1 MKESVPGKEMPS
13 HPPRLA
19 DRLLGWFC
27 APHLLEE
34 VQGDLH
40 EEFDYQVGRV
50 GMTKARLRYWRD
62 VLGFA
67 RPFAIQRKK
76 TTFPPSPFFHFPM
89 LRSYLTIALR
99 TLWRSKGYTA
109 VNVVGLSVAFCTSL
123 FLLLMAYL
131 QFTFDSFHA
140 DGERIFQT
148 YFFANDPEGA
158 TRSSSMPLPLMPAL
172 KAEYPEVEAA
182 ARVMT
187 VRKSLV
193 EYGGK
198 YLDKEVYFTDPDFT
212 RMFSFPLLKGNRE
225 TALNGLSSM
234 LVSESLAR
242 ALFGEEEPIGKQLVV
257 SVDGNRRSYLVTGV
271 LADAPYNSSIHYEAL
286 VRIENLPGYRDQSG
300 KWDGYSHRVFVKLA
314 PGADKDAFEK
324 RLTPFARK
332 YFPNRL
338 AELKG
343 KGAKPDARG
352 DLFAL
357 RLQQLA
363 DVHFDRE
370 VSDGKGVSMALI
382 YMLVGIAVFVLL
394 IACINFV
401 NLSVAR
407 SFTRAR
413 EVGVRKTLGA
423 LKGQLFTQIWGES
436 VLIYLGGMVVG
447 AMLAYLLLPAFN
459 ATFHT
464 RLDLGHAIQPGF
476 LAVMLGMFAA
486 VTLLAGGYPAW
497 QMTKFNPVTVL
508 KGKVSLKQPGVLRNG
523 LLVVQFVISSL
534 FACCTVVAL
543 QQLAYLRAQPLGFE
557 KELVVSIPVGNH
569 TDGRQVLQRLRDK
582 LAADPAVLAVTG
594 SGVNL
599 GKGKDRVT
607 SRSVIDFTYRGKKV
621 ASDWLVIDYD
631 YLKTLNIKLLAGREF
646 DPAYASDSVGRVIIT
661 ESMAKMLG
669 EKDPVGKLFGD
680 DEDQGTKYQVIGLVP
695 DFYLYSVTSETLPI
709 TMRISHTAPIH
720 YVFVRVAP
728 QSLAGSMEKLQRAW
742 KEVAPQT
749 EFMGSFLDQNVDAWY
764 ETEERLSQVFSLA
777 AGLTIVLSC
786 LGLFAVALLVIEQ
799 RTKEIGIRKVLG
811 ASIAGIVFTLSKG
824 FVRLVLV
831 ALAVALPL
839 AWFLV
844 GQWLKNYPVRTEVSG
859 WVFAGVGVAA
869 LLLALGTVSFH
880 SIKAALANPVKA
892 LRSE

>member
-1 MKESVPGKEMPS
+1 MKTDHTPR
-13 HPPRLA
+13 PPRLA

-40 EEFDYQVGRV
+40 EEFDYQVQRV
-50 GMTKARLRYWRD
+50 GLPKARLRYWRD

-67 RPFAIQRKK
+67 KPFAIKRKQ
-76 TTFPPSPFFHFPM
+76 TSFSQPPLLHFPM

-109 VNVVGLSVAFCTSL
+109 INVVGLSVAFCTSL

-131 QFTFDSFHA
+131 QLTYDDFHA

-158 TRSSSMPLPLMPAL
+158 TRNASMPLPLMPAL

-182 ARVMT
+182 VRVMT
-187 VRKSLV
+187 VRKSLI
-193 EYGGK
+193 EYQGK
-198 YLDKEVYFTDPDFT
+198 YLDKQVYFTDPDFT
-212 RMFSFPLLKGNRE
+212 RMFSFPLLKGSRE

-234 LVSESLAR
+234 LVSEDLAR
-242 ALFGEEEPIGKQLVV
+242 ALFGEEDPIGKQLTVTN
-257 SVDGNRRSYLVTGV
+257 DGNRRSYVVTGV
-271 LADAPYNSSIHYEAL
+271 LANPPYNSSIFYEAL
-286 VRIENLPGYRDQSG
+286 VRIENLPGYHDQSDR
-300 KWDGYSHRVFVKLA
+300 WENYSHRVFVKLA
-314 PGADKDAFEK
+314 PGASKEAFEK
-324 RLTPFARK
+324 RLKPFTRK
-332 YFPNRL
+332 YFPNNL
-338 AELKG
+338 EELKS
-343 KGAKPDARG
+343 KGARPDARG
-352 DLFAL
+352 DRFAV
-357 RLQQLA
+357 RLQQLS
-363 DVHFDRE
+363 DVHLDRE
-370 VSDGKGVSMALI
+370 ISDGKGGSMALI
-382 YMLVGIAVFVLL
+382 YMLAGIAVFVLL
-394 IACINFV
+394 IACINFI

-423 LKGQLFTQIWGES
+423 LKGQLFTQVWGES
-436 VLIYLGGMVVG
+436 VLIYLVGLVVG
-447 AMLAYLLLPAFN
+447 ALLAYLLLPAFN
-459 ATFHT
+459 ASFNA
-464 RLDLGHAIQPGF
+464 RLDLSYVVQPAF
-476 LAVMLGMFAA
+476 LALMLGMFAA

-497 QMTKFNPVTVL
+497 QMTKFNPVAVL
-508 KGKVSLKQPGVLRNG
+508 KGKVSLKRPGLLRNA
-523 LLVVQFVISSL
+523 LLVVQFGISSL

-543 QQLAYLRAQPLGFE
+543 QQLDYLRSQPLGFE
-557 KELVVSIPVGNH
+557 KEQVVSIPVGNH
-569 TDGRQVLQRLRDK
+569 ANGRQVLQRLRDK

-607 SRSVIDFTYRGKKV
+607 VRSVVGFTYQGRKV
-621 ASDWLVIDYD
+621 ASDWLVVDYD
-631 YLKTLNIKLLAGREF
+631 YLKTLDIKLLAGREF

-669 EKDPVGKLFGD
+669 EKDPVGKVFGD
-680 DEDQGTKYQVIGLVP
+680 DDDPGTKYQVIGVVP
-695 DFYLYSVTSETLPI
+695 NFALYSVTDESLPI
-709 TMRISHTAPIH
+709 TMRLSHTDAIH

-728 QSLAGSMEKLQRAW
+728 QSLAGAMDKLQRAW

-764 ETEERLSQVFSLA
+764 EEEERLSQVFSLA
-777 AGLTIVLSC
+777 AGITIVLSC

-811 ASIAGIVFTLSKG
+811 ASVPGIVFTLSKG
-824 FVRLVLV
+824 FVRLTLI

-839 AWFLV
+839 AWL
-844 GQWLKNYPVRTEVSG
+844 GLRQWLTHYPVRTEISP

-869 LLLALGTVSFH
+869 LLIALGTVSFH

>member
-1 MKESVPGKEMPS
+1 MPRKETAPR
-13 HPPRLA
+13 PPRLA
-19 DRLLGWFC
+19 DQLLGWFC

-40 EEFDYQVGRV
+40 EEFDHQVGRV
-50 GMTKARLRYWRD
+50 GLRKARFRYWRD

-67 RPFAIQRKK
+67 RPFAIRRKQ
-76 TTFPPSPFFHFPM
+76 TPYSQPSFYHFPM
-89 LRSYLTIALR
+89 LKSYLTIALR
-99 TLWRSKGYTA
+99 TLWRSKEYTA
-109 VNVVGLSVAFCTSL
+109 INVAGLSVAFCTSL

-131 QFTFDSFHA
+131 QLTYDSFHA
-140 DGERIFQT
+140 DGDRIFQT

-158 TRSSSMPLPLMPAL
+158 IRSGSMPLPLMPAL

-187 VRKSLV
+187 VRKSLI
-193 EYGGK
+193 EYRGK

-234 LVSESLAR
+234 LVSEDLAR
-242 ALFGEEEPIGKQLVV
+242 AIFGEEDPIGKQLTVTNE
-257 SVDGNRRSYLVTGV
+257 GNRRGYVVTGV
-271 LADAPYNSSIHYEAL
+271 LADAPYNSSIFYEAL
-286 VRIENLPGYRDQSG
+286 VRIENLPGYHDQSG
-300 KWDGYSHRVFVKLA
+300 RWENYSHRVFVKLA
-314 PGADKDAFEK
+314 PGASKEAFEK
-324 RLTPFARK
+324 RLKPFTHK
-332 YFPNRL
+332 YFPNKL
-338 AELKG
+338 EEMES

-352 DLFAL
+352 DLFAV
-357 RLQQLA
+357 RLQQLS
-363 DVHFDRE
+363 DVHLNRE
-370 VSDGKGVSMALI
+370 ISGGKGGSLAMI
-382 YMLVGIAVFVLL
+382 YMLAGIAVFVLL
-394 IACINFV
+394 IACINFI

-436 VLIYLGGMVVG
+436 VLIYLASLVVG

-459 ATFHT
+459 ATFNA
-464 RLDLGHAIQPGF
+464 RLDLSYVIQPGF
-476 LAVMLGMFAA
+476 LALMLGMFAA

-497 QMTKFNPVTVL
+497 QMTKFNPVAVL

-534 FACCTVVAL
+534 FACCTVIAL
-543 QQLAYLRAQPLGFE
+543 QQLDYLRSQPLGFE
-557 KELVVSIPVGNH
+557 KEQVISIPVGNH
-569 TDGRQVLQRLRDK
+569 ADGRQVLQRLRDR

-599 GKGKDRVT
+599 GKGKDRITV
-607 SRSVIDFTYRGKKV
+607 RSVVDFKYRGKKV
-621 ASDWLVIDYD
+621 ASDWLVVDYD
-631 YLKTLNIKLLAGREF
+631 YLKTLHIKLLAGREF

-680 DEDQGTKYQVIGLVP
+680 DEDQGTKYQVIGVVS
-695 DFYLYSVTSETLPI
+695 DFHLYAVTSESLPI
-709 TMRISHTAPIH
+709 TMRLSHTDPIH

-728 QSLAGSMEKLQRAW
+728 QSLAGAMDKLQRAW

-764 ETEERLSQVFSLA
+764 ESEKMLSQVFSLA

-811 ASIAGIVFTLSKG
+811 ASITGIILTLSKG
-824 FVRLVLV
+824 FVKLVLI

-844 GQWLKNYPVRTEVSG
+844 QQWLNHYPVRTEVSG
-859 WVFAGVGVAA
+859 WVFAGVGAAA